1 METRPQGAWR
11 VVGVLWFVALL
22 NYLDRIMITSMRDP
36 IKASIV
42 MTDAEFGLLTAVFL
56 WIYGALSPCGGYL
69 ADRFSRRWVIL
80 GSLGVWSTVTWLTG
94 HVRTFEELLVARAL
108 MGVSEACYVPAALA
122 LIADYH
128 RGPTRSLATGLHMS
142 GIYTGAALGGLGGL
156 VAEHWGWR
164 VGFTIFGALGLC
176 YGVVAVFF
184 LKDVPVRTAVENAIA
199 PVKPTL
205 ADAGRALFGVR
216 AFWLLL
222 LINVFFGMANWGIT
236 AWLPTY
242 LRDRFHLGLG
252 TAGLSATGYIQ
263 AASFLGVL
271 LGGAWAD
278 RWSAKNTRARAL
290 VPALGFCVAGP
301 FLHLSAS
308 TDALP
313 VALMGLSIYGLGRGF
328 FDANHMPAARQL
340 VGERYS
346 ATGYGFLNFLSCVS
360 GGVMI
365 YAGGRLKDA
374 GVDLSHIFQFSAGG
388 LVVVG
393 LLFLALKPRA
403 RAETPAT
410 VPSTV
415 AS

>member
-1 METRPQGAWR
+1 MVA
-11 VVGVLWFVALL
+11 VLWFIALL

-36 IKASIV
+36 IKASIA

-56 WIYGALSPCGGYL
+56 WIYGVLSPCGGYL

-80 GSLGVWSTVTWLTG
+80 GSLGVWSGVTWLTG

-164 VGFTIFGALGLC
+164 VGFTIFGGLGLC
-176 YGVVAVFF
+176 YAVIALFF
-184 LKDVPVRTAVENAIA
+184 LRDAPERAALEDTGAAV
-199 PVKPTL
+199 KTTL

-222 LINVFFGMANWGIT
+222 LINVFFGTANWGIT

-252 TAGLSATGYIQ
+252 AAGLSATGYIQ
-263 AASFLGVL
+263 AASFIGVL

-278 RWSAKNTRARAL
+278 RWSVKNTRARAL

-313 VALMGLSIYGLGRGF
+313 VALVGLSIYGLGRGF

-346 ATGYGFLNFLSCVS
+346 ATGYGFLNFISCAS
-360 GGVMI
+360 GGLMI
-365 YAGGRLKDA
+365 YLGGRLKDA
-374 GVDLSHIFQFSAGG
+374 GVDLSRIFQVSAGG
-388 LVVVG
+388 LFLVG
-393 LLFLALKPRA
+393 LLFFALKPRV
-403 RAETPAT
+403 RATTPVT
-410 VPSTV
+410 VPLPV
-415 AS
+415 GR